1 MDFLDKDS
9 VLFGLLMSIAVTFVA
24 FFAFKWLNSFL
35 LDTLM
40 DGMRGFSFRFVCIL
54 SVVANV
60 VPIAIFNR
68 QYRYDAAKGAM
79 FGTMFMIFA
88 ILIYFWDQFMA

>member
-9 VLFGLLMSIAVTFVA
+9 VLFGLLMSIAVSVVA
-24 FFAFKWLNSFL
+24 FFAFNWLNGYL
-35 LDTLM
+35 MDTIM

-60 VPIAIFNR
+60 IPIGIFNR

-79 FGTMFMIFA
+79 FGTMFMVFGV
-88 ILIYFWDQFMA
+88 LIYFWSSFMA